1 MNSVALAGDGVPG
14 PGCIAAAGCVQ
25 PRNWQPG
32 DSSNAVTG
40 RIFLPSL
47 FLALCYGFWMST
59 SFKDVAAGVA
69 LFLFGMLCM
78 EQGLKAYSGGA
89 LQRLLEASTDR
100 LWKSMAF
107 GVISTTLI
115 QSSSLVSVVTI
126 SFLSAELIG
135 LRQGIGIIF
144 GANLGTTTGAW
155 LIAGFGLKVKL
166 SAYALPMLVFGVL
179 MLMQGSRRLKGFGW
193 VLMGVG
199 FLFMGIDYM
208 KTGFSSFSD
217 QIDLSQYAM
226 TGIAGLLLFTLVGM
240 IATVIMQSSHAT
252 LTLIIT
258 ALAAGQIS
266 YENALALAIGANV
279 GTTITA
285 VLGAIGA
292 NAAGKRL
299 AAAHL
304 AFNVTTGVVALLLVQ
319 VLLAA
324 VDDLGAWLGIAAD
337 NHTLK
342 LALFHS
348 LFNLLGIVL
357 MLPLLDRLV
366 TWLEH
371 HLAGSPPQH
380 DQPRYLSDASL
391 SLPTVA
397 VQAITKETKHL
408 FGNAFTLIAHGVC
421 LRRASITG
429 DEDLQQIID
438 VPGQVIELDLEE
450 QYERKIKDIY
460 SANIEFLSRA
470 QAQGNREFAEA
481 YSALRHANMDVVA
494 AIKAVKHLRKNLLH
508 YMRSPNPHIRREYN
522 RFRVRIGETLRAL
535 AVLRDTEDS
544 VVALL
549 SLDRIRVE
557 SLGSES
563 EAAKVAD
570 RLIRDHNITSQMAT
584 SLINDG
590 AYVREVIQ
598 RLLHMNEQLHRAG
611 LPVGEAAVHAELALR
626 AEEIANIARH
636 AGEVR

>member
-1 MNSVALAGDGVPG
+1 ML
-14 PGCIAAAGCVQ
+14 
-25 PRNWQPG
+25 
-32 DSSNAVTG
+32 G

-47 FLALCYGFWMST
+47 FLALCYGFWVSS
-59 SFKDVAAGVA
+59 SFKDIAAGVA

-78 EQGLKAYSGGA
+78 EQGFKAYNGGA
-89 LQRLLEASTDR
+89 LQRLLSAGTDR
-100 LWKSMAF
+100 LWKSLAF
-107 GVISTTLI
+107 GVISTTLT
-115 QSSSLVSVVTI
+115 QSSSLVSVITI

-155 LIAGFGLKVKL
+155 LIAGLGLKVKL

-179 MLMQGSRRLKGFGW
+179 LLMQASKRFKGLGW
-193 VLMGVG
+193 VLMGLG
-199 FLFMGIDYM
+199 FLFLGIDYM
-208 KTGFSSFSD
+208 KEGFSSFSD
-217 QIDLSQYAM
+217 RIDLTTYAM
-226 TGIAGLLLFTLVGM
+226 TGVAGLLTFTLVGI

-304 AFNVTTGVVALLLVQ
+304 VFNVFTGIAALVSIQ

-324 VDDLGAWLGIAAD
+324 VDSLGAWLGIAAD

-348 LFNLLGIVL
+348 LFNLLGIAL
-357 MLPLLDRLV
+357 MLPLLNV
-366 TWLEH
+366 MVNWLER
-371 HLAGSPPQH
+371 HLGEDRSPR
-380 DQPRYLSDASL
+380 DKPRYLSDASL
-391 SLPTVA
+391 SLPQVA
-397 VQAITKETKHL
+397 LQAITKETKHL
-408 FGNAFTLIAHGVC
+408 FSNAFTLIAHGVC

-429 DEDLQQIID
+429 STDLQQYIEP
-438 VPGQVIELDLEE
+438 PGTVIELDMDE
-450 QYERKIKDIY
+450 QYERMIKDIY
-460 SANIEFLSRA
+460 GANIEFLSRA
-470 QAQGNREFAEA
+470 QALATHEFADA
-481 YSALRHANMDVVA
+481 YSALRHANTDVVA

-508 YMRSPNPHIRREYN
+508 YMQSDNVYIRREYN
-522 RFRVRIGETLRAL
+522 RFRVRIGEALRSL
-535 AVLRDTEDS
+535 AVLRDTQDS

-549 SLDRIRVE
+549 SLDRVRVE
-557 SLGSES
+557 ILGSDS
-563 EAAKVAD
+563 EAARVAD
-570 RLIRDHNITSQMAT
+570 ALIRDHAITSQMAT

-590 AYVREVIQ
+590 GYVREVIQ
-598 RLLHMNEQLHRAG
+598 RLLDMNEQLHRAG
-611 LPVGEAAVHAELALR
+611 LPYGEAVQDELALK